1 MEEGSGRHHRNDT
14 QGFDTLNIAVI
25 GGLGLQGRAALA
37 ALSLD
42 PSVRRIVCADLTIEV
57 PEKVRAMVDVEKTWF
72 EKVDASS
79 KDDLV
84 ALLKQDVDVALEFL
98 PVPLMPKVYEAAV
111 EAGVGLVGTSYG
123 QTIRHLHHRAMDAG
137 VSLMPECGLD
147 PGIDLIVCGR
157 ALGEFD
163 ELHVLN
169 SYCGGIPEK
178 KACDNPL
185 NYKIS
190 WNWDLVL
197 RSQKRPAVLI
207 RDGRRVE
214 IAAEDQQDNGMIGA
228 IDFSGLG
235 ELEAIPNG
243 DAVFYTDLLGVTGTI
258 RETGR
263 YTLRWPGWCAFWA
276 PLKKLGFLSDE
287 PLDIGGCAVTPHQF
301 VVRLL
306 EPQLQFREDEKDL
319 VVMRNVFRGLKGGRR
334 KTIITD
340 LFIERDLGTGL
351 LAMNLSVAYPATIVA
366 RMIGSGRIRKR
377 GVLSPVVDVPHDLFM
392 TELTRC
398 GITVKE
404 EVYFDEP

>member
-1 MEEGSGRHHRNDT
+1 VRA
-14 QGFDTLNIAVI
+14 AVL
-25 GGLGLQGRAALA
+25 GGLGLQGRAALV
-37 ALSLD
+37 ALNRRS
-42 PSVRRIVCADLTIEV
+42 SVEQIICADLAIEV
-57 PEKVRAMVDVEKTWF
+57 PEKMRSMVDLQKTKF

-84 ALLKQDVDVALEFL
+84 ALLKEDVDVALEFL
-98 PVPLMPKVYEAAV
+98 PVPLMPTAYEAAI

-123 QTIRHLHHRAMDAG
+123 QTIRHLHDRAVDAG

-147 PGIDLIVCGR
+147 PGIDLVVCGH

-197 RSQKRPAVLI
+197 RAQKRPAVLI
-207 RDGRRVE
+207 REGRKVE
-214 IAAEDQQDNGMIGA
+214 IAAEDQHDNEMIGT
-228 IDFSGLG
+228 IDFPGLG
-235 ELEAIPNG
+235 ELESIPNG
-243 DAVFYTDLLGVTGTI
+243 DAVFYTDLLGVTPTI

-263 YTLRWPGWCAFWA
+263 YALRWPGWCAFWA

-287 PLDIGGCAVTPHQF
+287 PLDVRGCPVTPHQF
-301 VVRLL
+301 VVRLT
-306 EPQLQFREDEKDL
+306 EPRLQYRDDEKDL

-340 LFIERDLGTGL
+340 LYVERDLGTGL
-351 LAMNLSVAYPATIVA
+351 LAMNLSVGYPASIVA
-366 RMIGSGRIRKR
+366 HMIGSGRITRK
-377 GVLSPVVDVPHDLFM
+377 GVLSPMVDIPYDLFM
-392 TELTRC
+392 AELSHC
-398 GITVKE
+398 GIVVKE
-404 EVYFDEP
+404 ESYFDDP

>member
-1 MEEGSGRHHRNDT
+1 VR
-14 QGFDTLNIAVI
+14 IAVL
-25 GGLGLQGRAALA
+25 GGLGLQGRAALV
-37 ALSLD
+37 ALSRRS
-42 PSVRRIVCADLTIEV
+42 SVDQIICADLAIEV
-57 PEKVRAMVDVEKTWF
+57 PEKVRSTVDLKKIRF

-84 ALLKQDVDVALEFL
+84 ALLKEDVDVAVEFL
-98 PVPLMPKVYEAAV
+98 PVPFMPNVYEAAV

-123 QTIRHLHHRAMDAG
+123 QTIRHLHDRAVNAG

-147 PGIDLIVCGR
+147 PGIDLVVCGH

-197 RSQKRPAVLI
+197 RAQKRPAVLI
-207 RDGRRVE
+207 RDGRKVE
-214 IAAEDQQDNGMIGA
+214 IAAEDQHDNDMIGTVH
-228 IDFSGLG
+228 FPGLG
-235 ELEAIPNG
+235 ELESIPNG
-243 DAVFYTDLLGVTGTI
+243 DAAFYTDLLGVTQTI

-276 PLKKLGFLSDE
+276 PLKKLGFLSDI
-287 PLDIGGCAVTPHQF
+287 PLDVGGCPVTPHQF
-301 VVRLL
+301 VVHLT
-306 EPQLQFREDEKDL
+306 EPQLQYRDDEKDL
-319 VVMRNVFRGLKGGRR
+319 VVMRNVFRGLKGGRW

-340 LFIERDLGTGL
+340 LYIERDLGTGL
-351 LAMNLSVAYPATIVA
+351 LAMNLSVGYSASIVA
-366 RMIGSGRIRKR
+366 HMIGSGQITKK
-377 GVLSPVVDVPHDLFM
+377 GVLSPIADIPYDIFM
-392 TELTRC
+392 MELSRC
-398 GITVKE
+398 GIVVKE
-404 EVYFDEP
+404 ESYFDDP

>member
-1 MEEGSGRHHRNDT
+1 MR
-14 QGFDTLNIAVI
+14 IAVL
-25 GGLGLQGRAALA
+25 GGLGLQGRAALL
-37 ALSLD
+37 ALSRNS
-42 PSVRRIVCADLTIEV
+42 SVQQIVCADLTTEV
-57 PEKVRAMVDVEKTWF
+57 PEKVRSIVDLKKTRF

-123 QTIRHLHHRAMDAG
+123 QTIRHLHDPAMDAG

-147 PGIDLIVCGR
+147 PGIDLIVCGH

-207 RDGRRVE
+207 KNGRRVE
-214 IAAEDQQDNGMIGA
+214 IAAQDQQDNEMIGT
-228 IDFSGLG
+228 IHFPGLG
-235 ELEAIPNG
+235 ELESIPNG
-243 DAVFYTDLLGVTGTI
+243 DAVFYTDLLGVTRTI

-263 YTLRWPGWCAFWA
+263 YALRWPGWCAFWA

-287 PLDIGGCAVTPHQF
+287 PLDIGGCPVTPHQF
-301 VVRLL
+301 VVRLT
-306 EPQLQFREDEKDL
+306 EPRLQFRDDEKDL
-319 VVMRNVFRGLKGGRR
+319 VVMRNVFRGLKNGRR
-334 KTIITD
+334 KTMITD
-340 LFIERDLGTGL
+340 LFIERDIGTGF

-366 RMIGSGRIRKR
+366 RMIGSGQISKK
-377 GVLSPVVDVPHDLFM
+377 GVLSPVVDVPYDLFM
-392 TELTRC
+392 TELSRC
-398 GITVKE
+398 GIMVKE
-404 EVYFDEP
+404 DTYFDNL

>member
-1 MEEGSGRHHRNDT
+1 MRV
-14 QGFDTLNIAVI
+14 AVL

-37 ALSLD
+37 ALSRMR
-42 PSVRRIVCADLTIEV
+42 SVDQLICADLAEEV
-57 PEKVRAMVDVEKTWF
+57 PEKVRSMVDLEKTRF

-79 KDDLV
+79 RDDLLT
-84 ALLKQDVDVALEFL
+84 LLREDVDVAVEFL

-123 QTIRHLHHRAMDAG
+123 QTIRHLHDRAANAG
-137 VSLMPECGLD
+137 ISLMPECGLD
-147 PGIDLIVCGR
+147 PGIDLVVYGH
-157 ALGEFD
+157 AVKEFD

-207 RDGRRVE
+207 KDGRRVE
-214 IAAEDQQDNGMIGA
+214 IAAEDQQDNDMIGT
-228 IDFSGLG
+228 IHFPGLG
-235 ELEAIPNG
+235 KLESIPNG

-287 PLDIGGCAVTPHQF
+287 PLDVGGCAVTPHQF
-301 VVRLL
+301 VVRLT
-306 EPQLQFREDEKDL
+306 EPQLQFRDDEKDL
-319 VVMRNVFRGLKGGRR
+319 VVMRNVFAGLKDGRQKR
-334 KTIITD
+334 MVTD
-340 LFIERDLGTGL
+340 LYIERDLETGL
-351 LAMNLSVAYPATIVA
+351 LAMNRSVGYPASIVA
-366 RMIGSGRIRKR
+366 HMIGSGRITKK
-377 GVLSPVVDVPHDLFM
+377 GVLSPMVDVPYDLFM
-392 TELTRC
+392 AELSRC

-404 EVYFDEP
+404 EVYFDDP

>member
-1 MEEGSGRHHRNDT
+1 MKV
-14 QGFDTLNIAVI
+14 AVL
-25 GGLGLQGRAALA
+25 GGLGLQGRAALF
-37 ALSLD
+37 ALSRNS
-42 PSVRRIVCADLTIEV
+42 SVRQIVCADLTTEV
-57 PEKVRAMVDVEKTWF
+57 PEKVRSMVDLKKTRF

-123 QTIRHLHHRAMDAG
+123 QTIRHLHDRAMDAG

-147 PGIDLIVCGR
+147 PGIDLVVCGH

-207 RDGRRVE
+207 NDGRRVE
-214 IAAEDQQDNGMIGA
+214 IAAEDQQDNDMIGI
-228 IDFSGLG
+228 IDFPGLG
-235 ELEAIPNG
+235 VLESIPNG
-243 DAVFYTDLLGVTGTI
+243 DAVFYTDLLGVTRTI

-287 PLDIGGCAVTPHQF
+287 PLDVGGCPVTPHQF
-301 VVRLL
+301 VVRLM
-306 EPQLQFREDEKDL
+306 EPQLQFRDDEKDL
-319 VVMRNVFRGLKGGRR
+319 VVMRNVFQGLKNGRR

-340 LFIERDLGTGL
+340 LFIERDLDTGL

-366 RMIGSGRIRKR
+366 CMIGSGQIMKK
-377 GVLSPVVDVPHDLFM
+377 GVLSPVVDIPYDLFM
-392 TELTRC
+392 TELSRR
-398 GITVKE
+398 GIMVKE
-404 EVYFDEP
+404 DAYFDDP

>member
-1 MEEGSGRHHRNDT
+1 
-14 QGFDTLNIAVI
+14 LKVAVL
-25 GGLGLQGRAALA
+25 GGLGLQGRAALF
-37 ALSLD
+37 ALSRNS
-42 PSVRRIVCADLTIEV
+42 SVRQIVCADLTTEV
-57 PEKVRAMVDVEKTWF
+57 PEKVRSMVDLKKTRF

-123 QTIRHLHHRAMDAG
+123 QTIRHLHDRAMDAG

-147 PGIDLIVCGR
+147 PGIDLVVCGH

-207 RDGRRVE
+207 NDGRRVE
-214 IAAEDQQDNGMIGA
+214 IAAEDQQDNDMIGI
-228 IDFSGLG
+228 IDFPGLG
-235 ELEAIPNG
+235 VLESIPNG
-243 DAVFYTDLLGVTGTI
+243 DAVFYTDLLGVTRTI

-287 PLDIGGCAVTPHQF
+287 PLDVGGCPVTPHQF
-301 VVRLL
+301 VVRLM
-306 EPQLQFREDEKDL
+306 EPQLQFRDDEKDL
-319 VVMRNVFRGLKGGRR
+319 VVMRNVFQGLKNGRR

-340 LFIERDLGTGL
+340 LFIERDLDTGL

-366 RMIGSGRIRKR
+366 CMIGSGQIMKK
-377 GVLSPVVDVPHDLFM
+377 GVLSPVVDIPYDLFM
-392 TELTRC
+392 TELSRR
-398 GITVKE
+398 GIMVKE
-404 EVYFDEP
+404 DAYFDDP